1 MLYMRYQIVQ
11 IVLTQSQVRE
21 LYRDRV
27 ALERE
32 YAAKLQALARKASEK
47 KARMTTAFVL
57 GDEPT
62 KVWDES
68 ALRKR

>member
-1 MLYMRYQIVQ
+1 M
-11 IVLTQSQVRE
+11 
-21 LYRDRV
+21 
-27 ALERE
+27 ERE

-47 KARMTTAFVL
+47 KAKMTTSFVL